1 MFGRSP
7 FLCHDPPVSLSLAC
21 SLSGDCPLRR
31 GGSGYS
37 SRDSSDLEAISSLDL
52 SLIAIPNRYNL
63 ALLRDSLILTIRP
76 VSRWKT
82 RVQASP
88 RQGLGLRIIQS

>member
-1 MFGRSP
+1 MFSRSP
-7 FLCHDPPVSLSLAC
+7 FLCHDPPLTLSLAC
-21 SLSGDCPLRR
+21 SGDCPLRG

-37 SRDSSDLEAISSLDL
+37 SRNSSDLVAISSL
-52 SLIAIPNRYNL
+52 SLLAIPNRYNL
-63 ALLRDSLILTIRP
+63 ALLRDNLILTIRP